1 MVGII
6 KTESRGLHCGGSLI
20 HPNWILTASHC
31 FFDDDNKEIDLTE
44 KKNNLTAFFGMTD
57 LGLVPNSRAYKRS
70 KHVERP
76 ILTYLTHDDYEDG
89 RAYNDIA
96 LAFVEA
102 VEFTKLIFPICIPR
116 FPVASPDSL
125 SGKAVE
131 ILGYS
136 LETKHGKGMR
146 MIALSKCE

>member
-1 MVGII
+1 MHALLLDAARKGHPGNLSAGSGWCWRVGRWVAL
-6 KTESRGLHCGGSLI
+6 SSL
-20 HPNWILTASHC
+20 P
-31 FFDDDNKEIDLTE
+31 
-44 KKNNLTAFFGMTD
+44 
-57 LGLVPNSRAYKRS
+57 
-70 KHVERP
+70 
-76 ILTYLTHDDYEDG
+76 
-89 RAYNDIA
+89 IA

-116 FPVASPDSL
+116 FPVASQDSL